1 MLDGG
6 SLFSRPLFDCVGCV
20 TQIRNSVIVI
30 LAIRLCSKPIQRTTN
45 RRTSF
50 KSSNRLAVL
59 ETVALTFAS
68 GYSGNVALRF
78 ASGIGLFRT
87 V

>member
-1 MLDGG
+1 MLDGD
-6 SLFSRPLFDCVGCV
+6 SFSSRPLFDCVGCV
-20 TQIRNSVIVI
+20 TQNRNSVIEI
-30 LAIRLCSKPIQRTTN
+30 LPVRLYFNPIRRTTD

-59 ETVALTFAS
+59 ETVALAFAS
-68 GYSGNVALRF
+68 GYSDGVALRF
-78 ASGIGLFRT
+78 ASGSGLFRT